1 MDIDKP
7 FSKNGVNMDV
17 RLRRASRALALT
29 LLIVLTTALVSIWAN
44 NPPPPVSWEM
54 SGNVSYIDTMFS
66 IEIPTSFNIS
76 HDVDVDEPHN
86 TTRIY
91 VEIRTE
97 LILNKGLLNFGTYS
111 TYIVS
116 QSLYSVSE
124 NERASLS
131 SKSSSK
137 DWNVTLNQPPPFRG
151 WGTPGLN
158 ETFQQ
163 NRTYPIE
170 YSLRIIWNC
179 SLTLVEERGN
189 DTRFNLELD
198 FRIRFNE
205 TQTQVNP
212 ALFPIIFKGECI
224 VGTVV
229 TIGFYVIDK
238 PRVID

>member
-1 MDIDKP
+1 MDMDETL
-7 FSKNGVNMDV
+7 SKNGVNMDV

-29 LLIVLTTALVSIWAN
+29 LLIILTTALVSIWAN
-44 NPPPPVSWEM
+44 NPPPPESWEM
-54 SGNVSYIDTMFS
+54 SGNASYIDTMFS

-76 HDVDVDEPHN
+76 HDVAIDEFHN
-86 TTRIY
+86 TTSIS
-91 VEIRTE
+91 VEINTE
-97 LILNKGLLNFGTYS
+97 LILKKGLLYFGTYS

-116 QSLYSVSE
+116 QSWYSISE

-158 ETFQQ
+158 ETFQK
-163 NRTYPIE
+163 NKTYPIE
-170 YSLRIIWNC
+170 YSLRITWNC

-189 DTRFNLELD
+189 DTRFDLHLD
-198 FRIRFNE
+198 FWIRFNE
-205 TQTQVNP
+205 TQTQVDP
-212 ALFPIIFKGECI
+212 ALFPIMFIGECI

-229 TIGFYVIDK
+229 TIGFYAIDK